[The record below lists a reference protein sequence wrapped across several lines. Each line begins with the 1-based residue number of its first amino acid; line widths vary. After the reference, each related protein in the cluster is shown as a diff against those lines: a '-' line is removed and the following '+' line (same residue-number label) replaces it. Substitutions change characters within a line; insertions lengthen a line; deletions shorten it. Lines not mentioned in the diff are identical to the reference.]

1 VVFIL
6 PVRFTGLSGQ
16 TETEPN
22 WQDFMVLK
30 SVFYLGSVFSVNF
43 LLIFLIFL
51 VNRFF

>member
-16 TETEPN
+16 TGTEPN
-22 WQDFMVLK
+22 RPDFMVLK

-43 LLIFLIFL
+43 SSVFSVFS